1 MECQQTAEK
10 YSALNVKEMDMSN
23 PMNELDKLA
32 SGLEKLSIRKPIKYG
47 STTKYSTKGIETE
60 YVSLGEAVENSKKH
74 KSKMF
79 LEEANDI
86 IYGKRAEDYGD
97 AIENFTNIANMWT
110 HHKRGYHFTKEDVA
124 IMMIMVKIARCH
136 HKITAD
142 SLKDIVG
149 YCTILHRFQFID
161 GKEE

>member
-1 MECQQTAEK
+1 
-10 YSALNVKEMDMSN
+10 MSN

-32 SGLEKLSIRKPIKYG
+32 SGLEKLSIRQMKEK
-47 STTKYSTKGIETE
+47 ETI
-60 YVSLGEAVENSKKH
+60 SLEDAVQNSKAE
-74 KSKMF
+74 KSREF
-79 LEEANDI
+79 LQEAHGIVYGDRHEE
-86 IYGKRAEDYGD
+86 YGD
-97 AIENFTNIANMWT
+97 AANNFDDIANMWT

>member
-1 MECQQTAEK
+1 MET
-10 YSALNVKEMDMSN
+10 DMNSN

-47 STTKYSTKGIETE
+47 GSTKYTPKGEETI
-60 YVSLGEAVENSKKH
+60 SLEDAVENSKKH

-110 HHKRGYHFTKEDVA
+110 HHNRGYHFTKEDVA

-149 YCTILHRFQFID
+149 YCTILHRFKFID
-161 GKEE
+161 D

>member
-10 YSALNVKEMDMSN
+10 NCAINVMEMDMNN

-32 SGLEKLSIRKPIKYG
+32 NGLEKLSIRKEKEN
-47 STTKYSTKGIETE
+47 KTE

-110 HHKRGYHFTKEDVA
+110 HHKRGAHFTKEDVA

-161 GKEE
+161 KKEK

>member
-1 MECQQTAEK
+1 MNSNMDNLDTFAK
-10 YSALNVKEMDMSN
+10 GLKNLN
-23 PMNELDKLA
+23 
-32 SGLEKLSIRKPIKYG
+32 IRKK
-47 STTKYSTKGIETE
+47 KKDETE
-60 YVSLGEAVENSKKH
+60 YCSLGDAVENSKKH

-110 HHKRGYHFTKEDVA
+110 NYTMSFHFTKEDVA
-124 IMMIMVKIARCH
+124 MMMIMVKIARCH
-136 HKITAD
+136 QKITED

-161 GKEE
+161 EKED